1 MQSKPSEGGS
11 VVYRVKRR
19 VYGRAAD
26 GRTVLLFTT
35 GSVIT
40 DDEARAAGLLRGVPA
55 AKAPARGLVVESE
68 RRDSDEAPPPA
79 KPLSRMNLAELHAV
93 CGEEGVDVEGLGLR
107 AELIEAIEA
116 AREYIAGI
124 EGDGDAG
131 DDED

>member
-26 GRTVLLFTT
+26 GRTVLLFTP

-40 DDEARAAGLLRGVPA
+40 DDEARDAGLLRG
-55 AKAPARGLVVESE
+55 APAVKEPVRGLVIHSAE
-68 RRDSDEAPPPA
+68 RVSDEAPPA
-79 KPLSRMNLAELHAV
+79 KPLSRMTLAELRAV
-93 CGEEGVDVEGLGLR
+93 CEAEGIDPAGANLR
-107 AELIEAIEA
+107 AEYIEAIEKVRA
-116 AREYIAGI
+116 AVAGDNT
-124 EGDGDAG
+124 GD